1 MFQPANAERNLRS
14 LESMGARGEFGFFD
28 AVDFTLSRQAEGQAF
43 SVVRNFMAHHQGMSL
58 VAICNLL
65 RAAAPRRWLAA
76 SPLIEAHEALL
87 HERTPRQII
96 GSADPR
102 TPPEPEANDTAPVFQ
117 PRNVDPALPGLQ
129 PTHLLSNGR
138 YTVALR
144 ANGAGVS
151 RWRASNVSRWRDD
164 PLRDGQGTFFGPIC
178 RRASRC

>member
-1 MFQPANAERNLRS
+1 MQ
-14 LESMGARGEFGFFD
+14 
-28 AVDFTLSRQAEGQAF
+28 
-43 SVVRNFMAHHQGMSL
+43 
-58 VAICNLL
+58 
-65 RAAAPRRWLAA
+65 
-76 SPLIEAHEALL
+76 AHESLL

-102 TPPEPEANDTAPVFQ
+102 TPPEPSTSEAPAIFQ
-117 PRNVDPALPGLQ
+117 PRVVDPMARGLQ

-164 PLRDGQGTFFGPIC
+164 PLRDGYGTFFYCARHRQPA
-178 RRASRC
+178 RSPR